1 MTDLLLAALDHVS
14 GMPVLKSI
22 YVIQSDYAFYFWQG
36 AYQNLKKKIIINL
49 KKDNSCNHVVMSIK
63 CQI

>member
-36 AYQNLKKKIIINL
+36 AYQNLKKNNYQL
-49 KKDNSCNHVVMSIK
+49 KERQLLQSCCNVH
-63 CQI
+63 

>member
-1 MTDLLLAALDHVS
+1 MTDLLLSALDHVS

-36 AYQNLKKKIIINL
+36 AYQNLKKK
-49 KKDNSCNHVVMSIK
+49 
-63 CQI
+63 